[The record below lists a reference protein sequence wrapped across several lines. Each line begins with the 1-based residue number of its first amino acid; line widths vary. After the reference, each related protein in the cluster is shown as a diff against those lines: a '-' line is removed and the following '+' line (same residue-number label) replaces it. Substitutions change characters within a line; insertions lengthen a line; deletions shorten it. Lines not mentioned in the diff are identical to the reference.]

1 MAQETTRGDS
11 GPTRSAGS
19 GNTGPA
25 EGWTV
30 LSHLLSGILL
40 LGGLGWGLDALLG
53 TRWFLLV
60 GLLAGGVASF
70 ALIYIRYVYVPPTVP
85 DHPKSPGRGAVAT
98 PRDRKEH
105 G

>member
-1 MAQETTRGDS
+1 MAPDSTRGDA
-11 GPTRSAGS
+11 GPTR
-19 GNTGPA
+19 TVGPRDPSPS

-40 LGGLGWGLDALLG
+40 FGGLGWGLDALLD

-60 GLLAGGVASF
+60 GLLAGGTASF
-70 ALIYIRYVYVPPTVP
+70 VLIYIRYVHIPPVLP
-85 DHPKSPGRGAVAT
+85 ERERPAT
-98 PRDRKEH
+98 PQDRKEH